1 MSIADRSHDVART
14 VDRIVRQ
21 PERSHPVDHRVTPL
35 VGLAGATDAS
45 EWFLPGRDRSA
56 RAAGLDTPMATTD
69 NVSVVLPTSQNEQ
82 RGRAHDRH
90 VWAGVLQVVAVL
102 VLFVGLVFLLSTVF
116 GGGDPYDSEEPPS
129 RLELRLADLAL
140 AADRNP
146 WVWHGLS
153 GVVIVGTS
161 TTLFVIAS
169 RLEPREP
176 RGPFT

>member
-1 MSIADRSHDVART
+1 
-14 VDRIVRQ
+14 
-21 PERSHPVDHRVTPL
+21 
-35 VGLAGATDAS
+35 
-45 EWFLPGRDRSA
+45 
-56 RAAGLDTPMATTD
+56 MATTD

-102 VLFVGLVFLLSTVF
+102 VLFVGLVFLLSSVF
-116 GGGDPYDSEEPPS
+116 GGGDLYDSEEPPS

-140 AADRNP
+140 EADRNP
-146 WVWHGLS
+146 WVWYGLS